1 MTLRPGTTLRH
12 GKGQQEGFAV
22 TGITLKPGAEEA
34 ELVSI
39 DTAGQ
44 NNSSLTPKATSVENG
59 EWELILE
66 MSSHYCF
73 IAPPLIFSEDTKIGY
88 LIFPSF

>member
-1 MTLRPGTTLRH
+1 MTLRPRTTLRH

-22 TGITLKPGAEEA
+22 TGITQKPGAEEKG
-34 ELVSI
+34 LVSF

-44 NNSSLTPKATSVENG
+44 NNSSLTPEATSVVNG

-73 IAPPLIFSEDTKIGY
+73 V
-88 LIFPSF
+88 

>member
-12 GKGQQEGFAV
+12 GKGQQEGFTV
-22 TGITLKPGAEEA
+22 TGISQKPGAGKMG
-34 ELVSI
+34 LVSI
-39 DTAGQ
+39 KTAGQ
-44 NNSSLTPKATSVENG
+44 NNSSLTPEATSVENG

-73 IAPPLIFSEDTKIGY
+73 IALA
-88 LIFPSF
+88 LL